1 MKIKG
6 NIFRYAATVLTTALL
21 AAYAM
26 AAEPEGKSA
35 DFRFAY
41 DVDFEMNFDN
51 RELYKSRFS
60 RSMTIFGAR
69 LTPSVGLAVRQKN
82 GMSHKIMVGID
93 IMKDFG
99 NSPFPA
105 GIYFR
110 LLRRDIRAPEQ
121 HVPAPRAYTLL
132 QIGQKIRQNCN
143 DNVCRNIPA
152 QVHR

>member
-6 NIFRYAATVLTTALL
+6 NIFRYAAAVLTAALL

-99 NSPFPA
+99 NSPVPPELTS
-105 GIYFR
+105 GSSGETSER
-110 LLRRDIRAPEQ
+110 LNNTS
-121 HVPAPRAYTLL
+121 APRAYTLL

>member
-93 IMKDFG
+93 IMKEDRK
-99 NSPFPA
+99 S
-105 GIYFR
+105 
-110 LLRRDIRAPEQ
+110 
-121 HVPAPRAYTLL
+121 V
-132 QIGQKIRQNCN
+132 
-143 DNVCRNIPA
+143 V
-152 QVHR
+152 